1 MMDSAATGI
10 GGRRMPRTSP
20 LLTVLALCAAS
31 ALAACGSSGDGGSR
45 AGGDL
50 APATAA
56 TARAGC
62 ARTGGPVPASV
73 PGAPLRTL
81 LRVPPTA
88 RGHRAPLVVAL
99 HFATGDG
106 AAMERQTRLTPEAR
120 RAGFVIAYPTATAGG
135 FWEPSDLPKLA
146 RTIAAIERAACI
158 DRSRVYALGWS
169 NGGGMAALAACRMAD
184 TVAAVALFAPAVDTS
199 AGCRPSRPVSVLEVH
214 GTADAIVPYAAGRSL
229 IGGWAARDGCR
240 ATPVTHPAG
249 AKAARL
255 RWSGC
260 RGGAAVEHL
269 RLDGGRHVELFDDL
283 RAAGV
288 DPGAVTWRF
297 LAAHRL
303 T

>member
-1 MMDSAATGI
+1 MMDC
-10 GGRRMPRTSP
+10 GRPQRAVARMPRP
-20 LLTVLALCAAS
+20 RPFLTVLLVCAAT
-31 ALAACGSSGDGGSR
+31 AVAACGS
-45 AGGDL
+45 AGGGGPGEGGDPV
-50 APATAA
+50 AATAA
-56 TARAGC
+56 SARAAC
-62 ARTGGPVPASV
+62 AGTGGRVPASV

-81 LRVPPTA
+81 LRAPAPV
-88 RGHRAPLVVAL
+88 RGHHAALVVAL

-120 RAGFVIAYPTATAGG
+120 RAGFAIAYPTATAGG

-146 RTIAAIERAACI
+146 RTIAAIERLACI
-158 DRSRVYALGWS
+158 DRSRVYAVGWS

-184 TVAAVALFAPAVDTS
+184 AVAAVALFAPAVDTT
-199 AGCRPSRPVSVLEVH
+199 ADCRPSRPVSVLEVH
-214 GTADAIVPYAAGRSL
+214 GTADSIVPYAEGRSL
-229 IGGWAARDGCR
+229 IDGWAARDGCGPTP
-240 ATPVTHPAG
+240 ATQPAG

-288 DPGAVTWRF
+288 DPGAATWRF

-303 T
+303 A